1 MNSAQ
6 VASPTP
12 ALVDSGEVLAGILG
26 GITQPIIV
34 KDRSHR
40 FRYLNDAACALLGN
54 RREQLLGRTDHDFV
68 PREQAD
74 GFCATDD
81 QVFETGEECETV
93 EHITGPEGEIRTLS
107 TRKRLIRLPGTDGAE
122 SMVLAVIY
130 DITELRRSLDALRE
144 SEQRFRAIA
153 DDAPVMIWVAD
164 ASGASTMFNR
174 LWTETTGQAE
184 AEALGFGWL
193 DMVHPDDR
201 QQLQENF
208 AAACEQR
215 APARFEYRLRRADG
229 SWGWVIDVSQPRLA
243 ADGTVIGHVGSV
255 LDISERR
262 EMETALKESEGRLAT
277 VFGQAVVGILHRDL
291 DNHVLMVNQRFCD
304 IVGRTREELEGLPMQ
319 AFTHPDDYPENAR
332 MWRRH
337 MRTGEPFELEKR
349 YLRPDGTSIW
359 CAVSVSFLSDEDGR
373 PKSTIVVVQDID
385 QRRTAEQDRLVAER
399 QLAHMARHDMLT
411 GLPNRSWF
419 RERVDAA
426 LSVAGPRTQ
435 LGLLCLDLDGFKAVN
450 DTLGHPA
457 GDALLR
463 MVAERLQDCMRGSD
477 IVARLGGDEFAIAVT
492 AVSGTEEV
500 AHLAQWVI
508 DALAEPFD
516 LDGNSLIIGTSIGVA
531 LAPADGKTT
540 DDLVRAADTA
550 LYDAK
555 ARGRGTFSVF
565 EPDMQDHL
573 QSRQATRVALGGA
586 IARGELELHY
596 QPLIDINSGVTN
608 ACEALLRWRHPERG
622 MISPAEFVP
631 LAEETGLIVP
641 IGEWVLREACR
652 QAATW
657 PARIGI
663 AVNLSPVQF
672 RSKGLVEAVARVL
685 SDTGLEPRRLQLEI
699 TESVLLDDNKGNLAV
714 LEELHQLGVLIA
726 MDDFGTGYSSL
737 GYLRSFRFDKIKVDR
752 EFIKDLPHGR
762 ESLAVLRAVAGLAK
776 SLHIM
781 TTVEGVETDEQLAS
795 VRAEGFQEAQ
805 GFLFSRPL
813 AAADLRQLLGMSASE
828 GGRAAAD
835 AAPARSR
842 RRGR

>member
-1 MNSAQ
+1 
-6 VASPTP
+6 
-12 ALVDSGEVLAGILG
+12 VLARILG
-26 GITQPIIV
+26 GIPQPIIV

-40 FRYLNDAACALLGN
+40 FRYLNDAACALLGR
-54 RREQLLGRTDHDFV
+54 RREELLGRSDYDFV
-68 PREQAD
+68 PREQAN
-74 GFCATDD
+74 GFCATDL
-81 QVFETGEECETV
+81 QVFETGEDRETE
-93 EHITGPEGEIRTLS
+93 EHITGADGEVRTLS
-107 TRKRLIRLPGTDGAE
+107 TLKRLISLPGAAGE
-122 SMVLAVIY
+122 EPMVLAVIH

-144 SEQRFRAIA
+144 SEQRFRTIA
-153 DDAPVMIWVAD
+153 DNAPVMIWVAD

-174 LWTETTGQAE
+174 LWTETTGQSE
-184 AEALGFGWL
+184 AGALGFGWL
-193 DMVHPDDR
+193 EMVHPDDR
-201 QQLQENF
+201 QRLQEGF

-229 SWGWVIDVSQPRLA
+229 SWGWVIDVSHPRLA
-243 ADGTVIGHVGSV
+243 PDGTVIGHVGSV
-255 LDISERR
+255 LDINERR

-277 VFGQAVVGILHRDL
+277 VFGQAVIGILHRDL
-291 DNHVLMVNQRFCD
+291 DNHLLMVNQRFCD
-304 IVGRTREELEGLPMQ
+304 IVGRSREQLDGLPMQ
-319 AFTHPDDYPENAR
+319 AFTHPDDYPGNAAV
-332 MWRRH
+332 WQRH
-337 MRTGEPFELEKR
+337 LRTGQPFQLEKR
-349 YLRPDGTSIW
+349 YLRPDGTSLW
-359 CAVSVSFLSDEDGR
+359 CAVSVSFLLDEHGQ

-385 QRRTAEQDRLVAER
+385 QRRTAEEDRLLAER
-399 QLAHMARHDMLT
+399 QIAHMARHDMLT
-411 GLPNRSWF
+411 GLPNRAWF

-426 LSVAGPRTQ
+426 LSVGGLQAQ

-463 MVAERLQDCMRGSD
+463 MVAERLQECMRGSD
-477 IVARLGGDEFAIAVT
+477 IIARLGGDEFAIAVT
-492 AVSGTEEV
+492 AVSGREEV
-500 AHLAQWVI
+500 VHLAQWVV

-516 LDGNSLIIGTSIGVA
+516 LNGNNLIIGTSVGVA
-531 LAPADGKTT
+531 LAPVDGKTT
-540 DDLVRAADTA
+540 DDLVKAADTA

-565 EPDMQDHL
+565 EPGMQDHL

-596 QPLIDINSGVTN
+596 QPLIDISSGVTN
-608 ACEALLRWRHPERG
+608 ACEALLRWRHSERG
-622 MISPAEFVP
+622 MISPAEFIP

-641 IGEWVLREACR
+641 IGEWVLEEACR

-657 PARIGI
+657 PEHIGI

-672 RSKGLVEAVARVL
+672 RSKGLVEAVARAL
-685 SDTGLEPRRLQLEI
+685 SATRLEPRRLQLEI

-737 GYLRSFRFDKIKVDR
+737 GYVRSFRFDKIKVDR
-752 EFIKDLPHGR
+752 EFIKDLPHSR

-776 SLHIM
+776 SLRIM

-813 AAADLRQLLGMSASE
+813 AACDLRQLLGMPASE
-828 GGRAAAD
+828 SGKPAGA

-842 RRGR
+842 RQGR